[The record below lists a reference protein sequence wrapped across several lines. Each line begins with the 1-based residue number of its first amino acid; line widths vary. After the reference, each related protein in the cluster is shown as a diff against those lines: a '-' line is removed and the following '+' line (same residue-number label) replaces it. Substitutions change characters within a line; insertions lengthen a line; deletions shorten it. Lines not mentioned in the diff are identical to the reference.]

1 MATLLAADVAHDNR
15 KMNSI
20 ISIFRP
26 DFTRPRP
33 MKPIISKPTPN
44 TPACPGKL
52 RRRVCGLLHKAL
64 YHISEKHSKYY
75 GLTLNGQILDLPF
88 GLVLKWSDWT
98 SMEEAAAMQMA
109 RDAGMPVPRVLSVE
123 EHPNEPRNRFWS
135 ILMTRLPGISLENSY
150 DPIDIEPE
158 EPWL

>member
-1 MATLLAADVAHDNR
+1 M
-15 KMNSI
+15 
-20 ISIFRP
+20 
-26 DFTRPRP
+26 
-33 MKPIISKPTPN
+33 
-44 TPACPGKL
+44 
-52 RRRVCGLLHKAL
+52 
-64 YHISEKHSKYY
+64 
-75 GLTLNGQILDLPF
+75 DLPF
-88 GLVLKWSDWT
+88 GLVLKSCDRT